1 MDEVD
6 PERWLRYVRFPAFT
20 RDWERLGLDG
30 EDLRRLELEI
40 LKDPTG
46 PPVIRGTGGLRKLR
60 YSSRRSAKGKS
71 GANRLCYVHYAE
83 FGTVALVVVFG
94 KNEKADP
101 SAADRQAVA
110 AAVEAFRAE
119 LHEAFRRARPRGN
132 GHETN
137 KPQAGT
143 EGGLSLAGGLPSRR
157 RLR

>member
-6 PERWLRYVRFPAFT
+6 PDRWLRFVRFPAFT

-46 PPVIRGTGGLRKLR
+46 PPVVRGTGRLRKVR
-60 YSSRRSAKGKS
+60 YSSWRSAKGKS
-71 GANRLCYVHYAE
+71 GANRVCYVHYPE

-94 KNEKADP
+94 KNEKADL

-110 AAVEAFRAE
+110 AAIEAFRKE
-119 LHEAFRRARPRGN
+119 LDEAFRRARLREN
-132 GHETN
+132 GHETDN
-137 KPQAGT
+137 
-143 EGGLSLAGGLPSRR
+143 
-157 RLR
+157 